1 MTTLPKEFYRT
12 IQEVARK
19 AKHTSSVKQ
28 VFQDLI
34 QVMFN
39 TIHATQRSFPYK
51 FHFDPRMVRELKEYK
66 TQPELWKKLA
76 ELSKMWLK
84 AIQAAEPFEDVMGSA
99 YDQQLG
105 EQLGQFLTPPDI
117 ARLLAE
123 VNLACSKDQID
134 SNLEKGEPVFVGDD
148 CGCGAG
154 STLLAWLVGFHSS
167 YGPHKLMSV
176 AVDGQDLD
184 QAMCQLTAVQ
194 LFWSAAIHGLPL
206 GGIAVRLGNA
216 LTEPDAPAV
225 FTAVFSPEKVHEAI
239 ERQKTYQALRQQAQA
254 FDKLTRKVAEPA

>member
-12 IQEVARK
+12 IQDVARK

-99 YDQQLG
+99 YD
-105 EQLGQFLTPPDI
+105 
-117 ARLLAE
+117 
-123 VNLACSKDQID
+123 
-134 SNLEKGEPVFVGDD
+134 
-148 CGCGAG
+148 
-154 STLLAWLVGFHSS
+154 
-167 YGPHKLMSV
+167 
-176 AVDGQDLD
+176 
-184 QAMCQLTAVQ
+184 
-194 LFWSAAIHGLPL
+194 
-206 GGIAVRLGNA
+206 
-216 LTEPDAPAV
+216 EPDAPAV
-225 FTAVFSPEKVHEAI
+225 FTAVFSPEKVQEAI

-254 FDKLTRKVAEPA
+254 FDQLTRKLPSSPPRLQETGK